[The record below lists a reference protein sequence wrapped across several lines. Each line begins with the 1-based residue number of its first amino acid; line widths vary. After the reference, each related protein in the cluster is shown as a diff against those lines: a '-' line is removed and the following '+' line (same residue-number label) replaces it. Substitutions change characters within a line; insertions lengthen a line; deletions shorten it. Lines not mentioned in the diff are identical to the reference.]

1 MVISS
6 MAGIAEK
13 REKFVRLAESRTQ
26 SALDAI
32 RKIGNL
38 SNRRAYEYDASD
50 IKKITKALRDAT
62 NELERKFGTSSGD
75 ADNKFKLLK
84 ESGNWNAPSE
94 QEEKILALQSEIK
107 ILKKKSKDP
116 CASPSTEISAV
127 NWSLAVLS
135 VVPVIGWFKCVQVP
149 KTKSAVGLGGISVSI
164 GTPAVSKS

>member
-1 MVISS
+1 MISS

-75 ADNKFKLLK
+75 ADNKFKL
-84 ESGNWNAPSE
+84 
-94 QEEKILALQSEIK
+94 
-107 ILKKKSKDP
+107 
-116 CASPSTEISAV
+116 
-127 NWSLAVLS
+127 
-135 VVPVIGWFKCVQVP
+135 
-149 KTKSAVGLGGISVSI
+149 
-164 GTPAVSKS
+164 